1 MGLQRPKVTGDA
13 QLWNRDFEGRLFA
26 PCTLDYGSQ
35 LHVLGC
41 GSLERKAALMLR
53 MARKTAAAVWAA
65 LVTALMILS
74 GYTTEAA
81 PAAKSLKT
89 LVEGLE

>member
-1 MGLQRPKVTGDA
+1 MLQMVK
-13 QLWNRDFEGRLFA
+13 
-26 PCTLDYGSQ
+26 
-35 LHVLGC
+35 
-41 GSLERKAALMLR
+41 
-53 MARKTAAAVWAA
+53 KTVAAVWAV

>member
-1 MGLQRPKVTGDA
+1 M
-13 QLWNRDFEGRLFA
+13 RLF
-26 PCTLDYGSQ
+26 T
-35 LHVLGC
+35 LHVLGH
-41 GSLERKAALMLR
+41 GSIGCEAALMLQ
-53 MARKTAAAVWAA
+53 MVKKTVAAVWAV